1 MGMTLLAFVEEL
13 EADDDVSTD
22 FSPSLSQAARPIMNT
37 ADNKVIPDFFL
48 NCFVD
53 FIKRLSF
60 VDYSIP

>member
-1 MGMTLLAFVEEL
+1 MTFLVFVAEL

-22 FSPSLSQAARPIMNT
+22 FSPPLSQAARPIMNT
-37 ADNKVIPDFFL
+37 ADNNVIPDFFL
-48 NCFVD
+48 NCLLD